1 MSSDKI
7 VIFDWGG
14 VVHSHE
20 NDCLDMRQAIVRV
33 AKKFNCQLDDEY
45 VLDSWQKIL
54 HLDNIDIDIVGCP
67 KELQKRLDCLSELW
81 GVSISFEKFKSI
93 YEKENAEI
101 PYYKDVVDFAH
112 SLKSRCQIGILSN
125 LNYFSKKLIDRNYD
139 LSKFDHVYLSF
150 ELGMRKPDQEIYD
163 YVQQDL
169 GLPPEN
175 ILFIDDIMENIVAAK
190 ENGWQ
195 TCHAT
200 GRDLGHIKSTVE
212 KFLDETR
219 K

>member
-20 NDCLDMRQAIVRV
+20 NNCLGMRQAIVRV
-33 AKKFNCQLDDEY
+33 AKRFGCQLDDE
-45 VLDSWQKIL
+45 VILDGWQKTV
-54 HLDNIDIDIVGCP
+54 HLDNIHIDTIGRP
-67 KELQKRLDCLSELW
+67 EELQKRLDYLSELW
-81 GVSISFEKFKSI
+81 EVNIGFKKFKCI

-112 SLKSRCQIGILSN
+112 SLKNRCQIGILSN

-150 ELGMRKPDQEIYD
+150 ELGMRKPDREIYD
-163 YVQQDL
+163 FIQRDL
-169 GLPPEN
+169 NLPPEN
-175 ILFIDDIMENIVAAK
+175 ILFVDDIMENTIAAK